1 MKYGYSSWLDRLVG
15 ACCSLLVAAT
25 AIYLAVRLVESIW
38 VGLAIVAG
46 VLTFLMV
53 SVIVWRWW
61 RRSRAG
67 W

>member
-15 ACCSLLVAAT
+15 ACCSLLIAAT
-25 AIYLAVRLVESIW
+25 AVYLAAGLIVSVWIELVVI
-38 VGLAIVAG
+38 AG
-46 VLTFLMV
+46 VIVLLV
-53 SVIVWRWW
+53 ISVAVWRWW